1 MYVASGNGSYISC
14 CSNDHTPAAGEVLFD
29 DFPTPAQLAT
39 AFPGYAAAALAQAQ
53 DTQIYAV
60 SAGCASAIIGGFQS
74 SALGAV
80 YTYPSG
86 QTDQANL
93 VGLVAGGIGGKFWCA
108 DASGNWGYVAHTAPQ
123 ILKVLQD
130 GSVAKEALVVQNSVL
145 AAEIC
150 AATTEAAVQAVVW
163 TLPS

>member
-1 MYVASGNGSYISC
+1 MSNTMTVTQYEVAVSATSTSLVIADASRKFLKWMVVG
-14 CSNDHTPAAGEVLFD
+14 AG
-29 DFPTPAQLAT
+29 
-39 AFPGYAAAALAQAQ
+39 PGYAAAVLAQAQ
-53 DTQIYAV
+53 ATQIYAV

-130 GSVAKEALVVQNSVL
+130 GIAAKEALVVQNSVL
-145 AAEIC
+145 AAQIS
-150 AATTEAAVQAVVW
+150 AATTITAVQAIVW